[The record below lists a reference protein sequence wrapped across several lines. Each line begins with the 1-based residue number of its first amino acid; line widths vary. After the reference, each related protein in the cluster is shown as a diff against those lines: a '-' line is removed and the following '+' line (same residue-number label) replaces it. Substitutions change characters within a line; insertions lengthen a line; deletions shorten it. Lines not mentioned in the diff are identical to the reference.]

1 MSHNA
6 DVRDAG
12 PAAAEGAGP
21 PGSSTRQVVASD
33 GVSLAVYE
41 RGVPGAPTVL
51 AVHGYPDDHTVW
63 DEVAAELAGRYRVV
77 SYDVRGAGDSGA
89 PPARSGYRLDQ
100 LAEDLATVVDAVSP
114 ERPVHLL
121 AHDWGSIQGWHAI
134 TSERLEERLHGRI
147 ASYTSI
153 SGPGLDHAG
162 AWFRGRLR
170 RPTPRGLRALLTQF
184 AASGYIGFFQL
195 PVIPELAWRSGLLP
209 RVMAALSGGDKGR
222 RAPATA
228 DAVRGLALY
237 RENML
242 PRLTRPRPRAT
253 GVPVQ
258 VLAPTADPFVTGPLQ
273 TDIGRWTNDAR
284 VRRVVGGHWL
294 PRARPGV
301 VARCVSEL
309 VDHVE
314 GGPETPGLTRAGA
327 RAAAL
332 AGSAKRRHQG
342 SLVVVTGAGSGIGRA
357 TALAF
362 AERGADVVLAD
373 LNEAAAKATATKANE
388 LGVAATAYQV
398 DVADAEA
405 MGRFADAVLAEH
417 GVPDV
422 VVNNAG
428 IGMSG
433 PFANTSLEDW
443 RKVIDVNLWGVIHG
457 CQVFSTP
464 MVEQGEGGRIVN
476 IASAAA
482 YLPSRELPAY
492 ATTKAAVLMLTEC
505 LRGELAEHGIGVVA
519 ICPGLVHTNITATT
533 RFVGTD
539 HAEQS
544 RRQQATYAAYG
555 RRNFTPERTAKD
567 IVRATERNTAVAP
580 VTPEA
585 KVALV
590 LSRLTP
596 SVLRAAARREIN
608 L

>member
-1 MSHNA
+1 MSHNT
-6 DVRDAG
+6 DVRDSG
-12 PAAAEGAGP
+12 EAAATDAVPAERAARRV
-21 PGSSTRQVVASD
+21 TASD
-33 GVSLAVYE
+33 GVPLVVYE
-41 RGVPGAPTVL
+41 RGGPTAPTVL

-63 DEVAAELAGRYRVV
+63 DAVAEQLAGRYRVV
-77 SYDVRGAGDSGA
+77 TYDVRGAGGSGV
-89 PPARSGYRLDQ
+89 PATRSGFQLDQ
-100 LAEDLATVVDAVSP
+100 LADDLATVVDAVSP
-114 ERPVHLL
+114 DRPVHLL

-134 TSERLEERLHGRI
+134 TSEGSSARLEGRI

-162 AWFRGRLR
+162 AWFRSRLR
-170 RPTPRGLRALLTQF
+170 RPTPRRLRELLTQF

-195 PVIPELAWRSGLLP
+195 PAVPELAWRSGLLP
-209 RVMAALSGGDKGR
+209 RLMGTLASADKGLP
-222 RAPATA
+222 APSVA
-228 DAVRGLALY
+228 DGVRGLALY

-258 VLAPTADPFVTGPLQ
+258 VLAPTRDPFVTGPLQ
-273 TDIGRWTNDAR
+273 SDIGGWTNEPR
-284 VRRVVGGHWL
+284 VRRIPGGHWL
-294 PRARPGV
+294 PRTRPAV
-301 VARCVSEL
+301 VARCVAEM

-314 GGPETPGLTRAGA
+314 GAPASRGLR

-332 AGSAKRRHQG
+332 GRSAGRPRHEG

-357 TALAF
+357 TVLAF
-362 AERGADVVLAD
+362 AARGADVVAAD
-373 LNEAAAKATATKANE
+373 LNEASAKATATLAAGS
-388 LGVAATAYQV
+388 GVEATAYQV
-398 DVADAEA
+398 DVADADA
-405 MGRFADAVLAEH
+405 MRRFAERVVAEH

-428 IGMSG
+428 IGMAG
-433 PFANTSLEDW
+433 PFVDTSLADW
-443 RKVIDVNLWGVIHG
+443 RRAIDVNLWGVIHG
-457 CQVFSTP
+457 CQVFGEP
-464 MVEQGEGGRIVN
+464 MIARGEGGRIVN

-482 YLPSRELPAY
+482 YLPSRALSAY
-492 ATTKAAVLMLTEC
+492 ATTKSAVLMLSEC
-505 LRGELAEHGIGVVA
+505 LRGELAEQGIGVVA
-519 ICPGLVHTNITATT
+519 ICPGVVHTNITATT

-539 HAEQS
+539 DGEQS

-555 RRNFTPERTAKD
+555 KRNFTPERTAAD
-567 IVRATERNTAVAP
+567 IVRAVERNTAVAP

-596 SVLRAAARREIN
+596 AVLRAAAKREIN